1 MDLIEQLRAL
11 SDKAASPNAENIS
24 EAATRSQFVEPLL
37 AALGFEGLV
46 DIDWEYH
53 IKASNERIDY
63 VLKINGKPAVA
74 VEAKSLGTDLVD
86 KHAAQL
92 VQYAAIE
99 GMEWC
104 LLTNGREVRIFNA
117 NLQGSLE
124 AKHVVDLDLLDEQI
138 SEAAAILTLFSK
150 DSLSNPGRLREW
162 MRETLLDRALRLQ
175 LLNPGSDTIRQLA
188 EAAARSTGFGMTAE
202 QVSRWFARLLA
213 PADTPAP
220 QIEEQVASVD
230 LGSQSAY
237 WLLPAGSGDDGA
249 KPEEVLRR
257 WLGANMWG
265 MGRSTPNRTRMQP
278 GDGLCFYANRVGVV
292 AHARLTARSDELVT
306 AEEWPEPNQM
316 GTEVFKVPLEGITW
330 LPRPTVIDEKL
341 RGRLDAFSD
350 KRPSQAWSW
359 LVQKTNKLSEHDFH
373 ILIGSA

>member
-37 AALGFEGLV
+37 AALGFEGLA

-124 AKHVVDLDLLDEQI
+124 AKHVVDLDLLDEQLT
-138 SEAAAILTLFSK
+138 EAAAILNLFSK
-150 DSLSNPGRLREW
+150 DSLTNSARLREW

-175 LLNPGSDTIRQLA
+175 LLDPSSSQRRLQYPPGSR
-188 EAAARSTGFGMTAE
+188 
-202 QVSRWFARLLA
+202 
-213 PADTPAP
+213 
-220 QIEEQVASVD
+220 
-230 LGSQSAY
+230 
-237 WLLPAGSGDDGA
+237 
-249 KPEEVLRR
+249 
-257 WLGANMWG
+257 
-265 MGRSTPNRTRMQP
+265 
-278 GDGLCFYANRVGVV
+278 
-292 AHARLTARSDELVT
+292 
-306 AEEWPEPNQM
+306 
-316 GTEVFKVPLEGITW
+316 
-330 LPRPTVIDEKL
+330 
-341 RGRLDAFSD
+341 
-350 KRPSQAWSW
+350 
-359 LVQKTNKLSEHDFH
+359 
-373 ILIGSA
+373 